1 MTILFLPHG
10 RRRHYFLDLLP
21 QGRETTGWRI
31 FVVCQEAAR
40 ASYDELIS
48 TDTDI
53 FLPLDLTLQANDQE
67 NPATQQLVSACA
79 QASGI

>member
-1 MTILFLPHG
+1 MRILFLPHG
-10 RRRHYFLDLLP
+10 RRRHYFLDLLR
-21 QGRETTGWRI
+21 QGRETADCRFFI
-31 FVVCQEAAR
+31 VCQEAAR

-53 FLPLDLTLQANDQE
+53 FVPPDFTLQANDQE
-67 NPATQQLVSACA
+67 NPATQQLVSACE